1 MFRLTLRVAPTIPL
15 ELDGVTPDKVAN
27 LSALGVGKLPVWH
40 GNRREELGQFF
51 DVSTRVTTAP
61 QADLQFAG
69 DTRNVHRIGA
79 GMTGGFVYVENDAG
93 RHAGAG
99 MTGGTLVIDSTAGD
113 WLGAEMK
120 GGAIEVRGSAGNLV
134 GAAYRGSRRGMTGGT
149 IHVRGGAG
157 DEVGLLMRRGLI
169 AVERGIGEFA
179 AASMIAGTVVVAGAV
194 GRAAGAGMKRGT
206 LLVLGDEPEL
216 GPGFRFSC
224 EYAPAFLGLLR
235 SDLQRLGY
243 SPAKALDRRTVR
255 CFRGDLVNGGTGE
268 LLIAPT
274 PAGGC

>member
-1 MFRLTLRVAPTIPL
+1 MFRLTLRMPPTISL
-15 ELDGVTPDKVAN
+15 ELDGITPGRVAN
-27 LSALGVGKLPVWH
+27 LSALEVGKLPIWH

-61 QADLQFAG
+61 RAADLQFAG

-79 GMTGGFVYVENDAG
+79 GMTGGFIYVENDAG

-113 WLGAEMK
+113 WLGAEMN
-120 GGAIEVRGSAGNLV
+120 GGEIEVRGNAGNLV

-169 AVERGIGEFA
+169 AVERGVGEFA
-179 AASMIAGTVVVAGAV
+179 AASMIAGTLVVAGSRRPGGGSGHEARDSPRTWR
-194 GRAAGAGMKRGT
+194 RAGVGAGVPVQLRVRAGIS
-206 LLVLGDEPEL
+206 
-216 GPGFRFSC
+216 R
-224 EYAPAFLGLLR
+224 PA
-235 SDLQRLGY
+235 
-243 SPAKALDRRTVR
+243 A
-255 CFRGDLVNGGTGE
+255 E
-268 LLIAPT
+268 
-274 PAGGC
+274 